1 MFHVLTI
8 KRSYKVSILYVVVAL
23 NEETLSRGWLS
34 SEKLVA
40 LKRDNIHSYKQV
52 EQMIGISKST
62 LIRAKRRQF

>member
-23 NEETLSRGWLS
+23 KKETLLKGWLS

-40 LKRDNIHSYKQV
+40 LKRDNIYQ
-52 EQMIGISKST
+52 
-62 LIRAKRRQF
+62 